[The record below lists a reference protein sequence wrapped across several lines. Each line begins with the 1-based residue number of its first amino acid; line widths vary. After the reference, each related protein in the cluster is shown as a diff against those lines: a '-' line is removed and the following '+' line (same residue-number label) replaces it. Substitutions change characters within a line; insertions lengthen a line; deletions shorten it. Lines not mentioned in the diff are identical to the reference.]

1 MESDGE
7 GQGQGPFSEFLSW
20 ESEDM
25 VMPEIE
31 KGIKRDLG
39 SFERESK
46 ELALEDLSMLSSS
59 QEMGPVTSLV
69 LALCTCLRGPT

>member
-7 GQGQGPFSEFLSW
+7 GQGQGPFSGFLSW

-25 VMPEIE
+25 IMPEIE
-31 KGIKRDLG
+31 KEIKRDLG

-46 ELALEDLSMLSSS
+46 GLTSKDLSML
-59 QEMGPVTSLV
+59 
-69 LALCTCLRGPT
+69 

>member
-7 GQGQGPFSEFLSW
+7 GQGQGPFSGFLSW

-25 VMPEIE
+25 IMPEIE

-39 SFERESK
+39 SFESK
-46 ELALEDLSMLSSS
+46 GLTSEDLSML
-59 QEMGPVTSLV
+59 
-69 LALCTCLRGPT
+69 